1 MRINDTTIVWS
12 KVRDPA
18 FWSGF
23 HSLALVYGVEALTVS
38 LFCDYPRR
46 SNRIQHHMINRLT
59 VQLGLETIAGRNE
72 YIAREVGRTVAHLV
86 DLTQQ
91 EAQALIEVLKVELQS
106 RNNDAT
112 GASHA

>member
-1 MRINDTTIVWS
+1 M
-12 KVRDPA
+12 
-18 FWSGF
+18 
-23 HSLALVYGVEALTVS
+23 S

-59 VQLGLETIAGRNE
+59 VQLGLDTYGKRNE
-72 YIAREVGRTVAHLV
+72 YVRREVGREIVHLA

-91 EAQALIEVLKVELQS
+91 EAQAVIEVLKVELQS
-106 RNNDAT
+106 RQNDAT